1 PNRISTAWLAMVAVC
16 PVLAWASARAAEM
29 DESKLPPVATVQ
41 VDFDRDI
48 QPLFENRCYRCH
60 GPERPKSRFRLDDRE
75 AALKGGE
82 HGVDIVPGQSAKS
95 PLIYYV
101 ARVVEDME

>member
-1 PNRISTAWLAMVAVC
+1 MKKP
-16 PVLAWASARAAEM
+16 WASAVVLAPILMAISPGPASAATTAPEM
-29 DESKLPPVATVQ
+29 DPAKLPPPATSP

-48 QPLFENRCYRCH
+48 KPLFENRCYRCH
-60 GPERPKSRFRLDDRE
+60 GEERPKSGFRLTTRE

-95 PLIYYV
+95 PLVYYV
-101 ARVVEDME
+101 A